1 MVKRAIVQIDEERCN
16 GCGECIPRCKEG
28 ALKIVD
34 RKARLVSDVC
44 CDGLG
49 ACLGTCPRDAIRV
62 IERDAPAFD
71 EEATKE
77 YRRAERRPSRLRNWP
92 VQLNLVNPKAPFFEG
107 ADLLIMAD
115 CVPVASPDWQGTLL
129 KGEVV
134 LVGCPK
140 FDDVPAYLEKL
151 TKIFRHN
158 TIRRVKVVHME
169 VPCCSGLAGLVTRAI
184 KDAGKKLPVERLVL
198 SVEGESL
205 SV

>member
-1 MVKRAIVQIDEERCN
+1 MVKRAIVQIDEEKCN

-34 RKARLVSDVC
+34 GKARLVSDVY

-71 EEATKE
+71 EEVTKE
-77 YRRAERRPSRLRNWP
+77 YQKAQRRPSRLHNWP

-151 TKIFRHN
+151 TEIFRHN
-158 TIRRVKVVHME
+158 TIKRITIVHME
-169 VPCCSGLAGLVTRAI
+169 VPCCSGLTGLVARAV
-184 KDAGKKLPVERLVL
+184 KNAGKSIPVVRLVL
-198 SVEGESL
+198 SVEGEPL
-205 SV
+205 PV